1 MFSPMSLVFGVL
13 RESVLG
19 PALFTSTHNPCP
31 RLYPVMTVIIT
42 SMLMTQKSLTVHHL
56 AISLLLSPTFKPA

>member
-1 MFSPMSLVFGVL
+1 MFSPMFLVFGVPQ
-13 RESVLG
+13 ESVLG

-31 RLYPVMTVIIT
+31 MLYLIMAVIIT

-56 AISLLLSPTFKPA
+56 AISLLLSPTFKLA